1 VTGVFVDSFYFIA
14 LLNPADRFHEAAKH
28 ATRSIAV
35 PLVTTAWVLV
45 EVADALSAP
54 GFRGHVHRF
63 LIRLASDPNTLVV
76 AADAAWYG
84 RGLALYSARRD
95 KSWSLTDCISFEV
108 MAEFG
113 LVEAL
118 TGDHHFEQ
126 AGYRTLL
133 KPS

>member
-14 LLNPADRFHEAAKH
+14 LLNPDDQFHEAAKH

-35 PLVTTAWVLV
+35 PLVTTGWVLV

-54 GFRGHVHRF
+54 GFRMHAHRF
-63 LIRLASDPNTLVV
+63 LLRLASDRNTRVV
-76 AADAAWYG
+76 AADGTWYG
-84 RGLALYSARRD
+84 RGLALYAARHD

-126 AGYRTLL
+126 AGYRALL
-133 KPS
+133 ARS